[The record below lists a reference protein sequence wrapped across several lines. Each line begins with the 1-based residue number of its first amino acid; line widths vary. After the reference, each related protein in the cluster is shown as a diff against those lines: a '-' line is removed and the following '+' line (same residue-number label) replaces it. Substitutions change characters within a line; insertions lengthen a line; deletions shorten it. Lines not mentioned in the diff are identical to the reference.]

1 MRCIQYVDNISVKCN
16 FDNTKKDLFEYEH
29 TFAIRVA
36 GNALQGK
43 KISLFYGDLN
53 IRLNRFIQLRNNTIL
68 PTLFFKCLSC

>member
-43 KISLFYGDLN
+43 KSLYFMV
-53 IRLNRFIQLRNNTIL
+53 I
-68 PTLFFKCLSC
+68 